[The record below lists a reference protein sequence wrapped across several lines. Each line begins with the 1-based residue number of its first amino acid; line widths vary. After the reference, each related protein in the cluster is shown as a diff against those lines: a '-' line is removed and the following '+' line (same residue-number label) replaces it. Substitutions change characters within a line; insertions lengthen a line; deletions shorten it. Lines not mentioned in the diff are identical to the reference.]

1 MYKSNCRKILTGLV
15 ALPVM
20 LCAEEKRPNVV
31 IIYIDDMG
39 IGDVSC
45 FGGSYTP
52 TPNIDRLARQ
62 GLSFTQYY
70 SAAPVSSPSRCGL
83 LTGQFPLEHGINTF
97 MDTRAA
103 NKRVEQVNYLDP
115 SLPVL
120 QGRLSMLAMLRLI

>member
-1 MYKSNCRKILTGLV
+1 MYKSNCRKILTGLA

-70 SAAPVSSPSRCGL
+70 SAA
-83 LTGQFPLEHGINTF
+83 
-97 MDTRAA
+97 
-103 NKRVEQVNYLDP
+103 
-115 SLPVL
+115 
-120 QGRLSMLAMLRLI
+120 